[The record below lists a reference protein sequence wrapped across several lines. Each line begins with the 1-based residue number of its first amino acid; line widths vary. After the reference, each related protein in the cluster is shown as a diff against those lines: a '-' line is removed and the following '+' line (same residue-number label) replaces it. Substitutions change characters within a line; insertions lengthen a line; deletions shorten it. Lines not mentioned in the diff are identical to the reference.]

1 MNAVYWTDTS
11 TRISAIS
18 IELIDK
24 KRTRL
29 SVGEKSDNKNLRYPE
44 TSRAIITRPGDR

>member
-1 MNAVYWTDTS
+1 VVLYGLLVIYLECLIKMKRWTDTS

-24 KRTRL
+24 NEL
-29 SVGEKSDNKNLRYPE
+29 D
-44 TSRAIITRPGDR
+44 